1 MAASGLSFK
10 RLQRHLESTFITKRA
25 RLEDFQCYAVRRMS
39 IHIAVF
45 LITLSGLVFEIG
57 LTRIY
62 SATIWYHYAFVAVS
76 VALLGWGL
84 GGVALHLLRRSV
96 TPTIEKAALLAMCYA
111 GTIVVCLF
119 LIVQFPFRLERL
131 PLYFIAPL
139 VPFLLAGMA
148 LSMIF
153 YLHREIAST
162 LYFADL
168 IGASMGAL
176 AVTFLLERLGSEST
190 LLLTAAAPLAAA
202 ALLSRRFRAVAA
214 AMAIAA
220 AGFAIANQQALMFR
234 VTPGALKAMQRH
246 MQENPGA
253 RVTQTGWNS
262 YSRIDAVEGFPPPNL
277 ARLYI
282 DSDAWTNA
290 QEWDGKIES
299 IRDVRDWYRALPF
312 RLVSQPE
319 TLVIGPGGGSDVL
332 VALGSGSR
340 KVTAVELNPLMLRF
354 VRHYG
359 ERAGNIYN
367 RPEVEVIQSEG
378 RNFISRTDRRFD
390 VIFLGFVDTWAS
402 VASGGLSLSE
412 NYLYT
417 TQAFKSYYDHLNEN
431 GILTIMRW
439 RTDIPRLVSN
449 AVALLGPQ
457 EASRR
462 TVVLLEKRDS
472 PDDPAQMIF
481 MLRKRAFTEAETSE
495 IMSWSLAR
503 PMVVPGRHADAPYDD
518 LFAGKKTLEQLIA
531 SSSQRMDPVFDD
543 SPFYFATE
551 RPWGIPSRMQETLS
565 TLVGPVIGLL
575 ALFVMVGKPK
585 GKRSWPYA
593 ASIVYFAC
601 LGMGFIAVE
610 LTLLQNFTLLL
621 GHPIF
626 TLSILLFTILAAG
639 GFGSALSSRIPVR
652 WACIAVAGLGA
663 AAAFFLPRLIPVLL
677 PLELAPRIAIAVLLI
692 LPFGLMMGMP
702 FPQGLRQTGQ
712 GSLPPA
718 PFYWGLNGV
727 MSVVGSVGTVVL
739 ALVFGFHIAMLA
751 GSACYLFAAIASGS
765 MTS

>member
-1 MAASGLSFK
+1 M
-10 RLQRHLESTFITKRA
+10 IT
-25 RLEDFQCYAVRRMS
+25 
-39 IHIAVF
+39 HIAVF
-45 LITLSGLVFEIG
+45 LITLSGLIFEIG

-62 SATIWYHYAFVAVS
+62 SATIWYHYAFVAIS

-84 GGVALHLLRRSV
+84 GGVALHVFRGFIR
-96 TPTIEKAALLAMCYA
+96 PTLEKAALLVILYA
-111 GTIVVCLF
+111 AGIVACLW
-119 LIVQFPFRLERL
+119 LIVEFPFRLERL

-148 LSMIF
+148 LSMVF
-153 YLHREIAST
+153 HLHLDIASS

-168 IGASMGAL
+168 IGASLGAL
-176 AVTFLLERLGSEST
+176 AVTFLLEKFGSEST
-190 LLLTAAAPLAAA
+190 LLLVAAAPLVAA
-202 ALLSRRFRAVAA
+202 ALLSSKYRTVAAVAA
-214 AMAIAA
+214 VAVI
-220 AGFAIANQQALMFR
+220 GFAVSNERMPILR
-234 VTPGALKAMQRH
+234 VTPGALKAMKRH
-246 MQENPGA
+246 MQENTA
-253 RVTQTGWNS
+253 THVTQTGWNA

-290 QEWDGKIES
+290 QQWDGKIDS
-299 IRDVRDWYRALPF
+299 IRQVRDWYRALPF
-312 RLVSQPE
+312 RLVNEPE

-340 KVTAVELNPLMLRF
+340 KVTAVELNPLMLQF

-367 RPEVEVIQSEG
+367 RPDVEVIQSEG
-378 RNFISRTDRRFD
+378 RNFISRTDRKFD

-417 TQAFKSYYDHLNEN
+417 TEALRAYYDHLS
-431 GILTIMRW
+431 GDGVLAIMRW

-449 AVALLGPQ
+449 AVSVLGAT
-457 EASRR
+457 EASKR
-462 TVVLLEKRDS
+462 TVVLLERRET

-481 MLRKRAFTEAETSE
+481 MLRKRPFTETETAA
-495 IMSWSLAR
+495 IMDWNLAR
-503 PMVVPGRHADAPYDD
+503 PVIVPGRHADSPYDD
-518 LFAGKKTLEQLIA
+518 LFVGRKTLAQVMDE
-531 SSSQRMDPVFDD
+531 SSQRMDPVFDD

-551 RPWGIPSRMQETLS
+551 RPWGIPSRMQQTLS
-565 TLVGPVIGLL
+565 ALVTPVVALL
-575 ALFVMVGKPK
+575 ALFVMAGKPK
-585 GKRSWPYA
+585 GKSSRPYV

-610 LTLLQNFTLLL
+610 LTLLQNLTLLV

-626 TLSILLFTILAAG
+626 TLSLLLFTILAAG
-639 GFGSALSSRIPVR
+639 GFGSALSRRVPVR
-652 WACIAVAGLGA
+652 WACLAVGILGVI
-663 AAAFFLPRLIPVLL
+663 AAFLLPKIIPVLL
-677 PLELAPRIAIAVLLI
+677 PLDLGMRIAIAVALI
-692 LPFGLMMGMP
+692 VPFGVMMGMP

-712 GSLPPA
+712 GSLPAP

-727 MSVVGSVGTVVL
+727 MSVIGSVGTVIL
-739 ALVFGFHIAMLA
+739 ALVFGFHVAMLA
-751 GSACYLFAAIASGS
+751 GSACYVSAAIASAGMKLPS
-765 MTS
+765 

>member
-1 MAASGLSFK
+1 M
-10 RLQRHLESTFITKRA
+10 
-25 RLEDFQCYAVRRMS
+25 EDFQCYAVGGML

-84 GGVALHLLRRSV
+84 GGVALHLLRRWV
-96 TPTIEKAALLAMCYA
+96 VPTLERAALLAMCYA
-111 GTIVVCLF
+111 ATIVVCLW

-131 PLYFIAPL
+131 PLYFVAPL

-153 YLHREIAST
+153 HLHRQIAST

-168 IGASMGAL
+168 IGASLGAL
-176 AVTFLLERLGSEST
+176 AVTFLLERVGSEST
-190 LLLTAAAPLAAA
+190 LLLATGAPLAAA
-202 ALLSRRFRAVAA
+202 ALLSRRFRVLAVIGAVAA
-214 AMAIAA
+214 AGLAIS
-220 AGFAIANQQALMFR
+220 NEQTLLFR

-246 MQENPGA
+246 MQENSGT
-253 RVTQTGWNS
+253 RVTQTGWNA

-290 QEWDGKIES
+290 QEWDGRIDS
-299 IRDVRDWYRALPF
+299 IRNVRDWYRALPF
-312 RLVSQPE
+312 HLVSSPE

-417 TQAFKSYYDHLNEN
+417 TEAFKSYYDHLTND
-431 GILTIMRW
+431 GLLTIMRW
-439 RTDIPRLVSN
+439 RTDVPRLISN
-449 AVALLGPQ
+449 AVALLGPA
-457 EASRR
+457 EASKR
-462 TVVLLEKRDS
+462 TVVLLEKRDTAE
-472 PDDPAQMIF
+472 DPAQMIF
-481 MLRKRAFTEAETSE
+481 MLRKRPFTEAETAE
-495 IMSWSLAR
+495 IMNWNVAR
-503 PMVVPGRHADAPYDD
+503 PMVVPGRRADAPYDD
-518 LFAGKKTLEQLIA
+518 LFSGRKTLDRVIA
-531 SSSQRMDPVFDD
+531 ESGQRMDPVFDD

-551 RPWGIPSRMQETLS
+551 RPWGIPSRMQETLGA
-565 TLVGPVIGLL
+565 LVGPVIGLL
-575 ALFVMVGKPK
+575 ALFVMIGKPK
-585 GKRSWPYA
+585 GKRIGPYA
-593 ASIVYFAC
+593 ASIAYFAS
-601 LGMGFIAVE
+601 LGAGFIAVE
-610 LTLLQNFTLLL
+610 LTLLQHLTLLL

-639 GFGSALSSRIPVR
+639 GLGSALSSRVPVR
-652 WACIAVAGLGA
+652 WACAAVAALGA
-663 AAAFFLPRLIPVLL
+663 TAAFLLPRLIPILL
-677 PLELAPRIAIAVLLI
+677 PLDLSARIAVAVALI
-692 LPFGLMMGMP
+692 VPFGVMMGMP

-712 GSLPPA
+712 GSLPAP

-727 MSVVGSVGTVVL
+727 MSVIGSVGTVVL
-739 ALVFGFHIAMLA
+739 ALVFGFHVAMLA
-751 GSACYLFAAIASGS
+751 GSACYLCAAIASAGMQLPS
-765 MTS
+765 